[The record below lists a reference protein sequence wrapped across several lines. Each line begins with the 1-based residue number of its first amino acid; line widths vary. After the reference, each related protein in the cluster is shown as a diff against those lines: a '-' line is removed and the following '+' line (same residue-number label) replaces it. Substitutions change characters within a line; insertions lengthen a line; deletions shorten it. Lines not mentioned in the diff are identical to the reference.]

1 MQLLLSRKQSP
12 HWMGGVKFDLWARFE
27 LTEEEDALIKKYQ
40 VRNAIV
46 SLGNTRRDMRIA
58 ALCALP
64 IPVIVYLIFGG
75 IYGGAGVLFLAL
87 LFYAVAAYAIY
98 NQIREQIKI
107 SDIIEGRDFACR
119 SVLMLLEKEEM
130 LLDMAVRFR
139 RFLEYMKT
147 WGGREAVPIEL
158 IGTRGTQ
165 MIERRDEA
173 A

>member
-12 HWMGGVKFDLWARFE
+12 HWTGGVQFSLWARFE

-64 IPVIVYLIFGG
+64 IPLIVYLIFGG

-87 LFYAVAAYAIY
+87 LSYAVTAYAIY

-158 IGTRGTQ
+158 TGTRGTQ

>member
-1 MQLLLSRKQSP
+1 MQLLLGRKQSP
-12 HWMGGVKFDLWARFE
+12 HWMGGVQFSLWARFE
-27 LTEEEDALIKKYQ
+27 LTDEEEALIKKYQ
-40 VRNAIV
+40 VRNAIIT
-46 SLGNTRRDMRIA
+46 LGNTRRDIRLA

-64 IPVIVYLIFGG
+64 IILIVYLVFSG
-75 IYGGAGVLFLAL
+75 IYGGAGVMLLAL

-119 SVLMLLEKEEM
+119 SVLLLLEKEEM
-130 LLDMAVRFR
+130 LLDTAVRFR

-147 WGGREAVPIEL
+147 WGGKEAVPIEL
-158 IGTRGTQ
+158 RGVVGTQ
-165 MIERRDEA
+165 MLGRRDEA

>member
-12 HWMGGVKFDLWARFE
+12 HWMGGVQFKLWARFE

-40 VRNAIV
+40 VRNAII
-46 SLGNTRRDMRIA
+46 SLGNTRRDIRTA
-58 ALCALP
+58 ALYALP
-64 IPVIVYLIFGG
+64 VPFLVYLIFSG
-75 IYGGAGVLFLAL
+75 IYGFGGIFITL
-87 LFYAVAAYAIY
+87 LLYGIAVWVIY
-98 NQIREQIKI
+98 NQIRERITI
-107 SDIIEGRDFACR
+107 NDIIEGRDFACR
-119 SVLMLLEKEEM
+119 SVLTLLEKEEM

-158 IGTRGTQ
+158 TGTRGTQ

>member
-12 HWMGGVKFDLWARFE
+12 HWTGGMQFSLWARFK
-27 LTEEEDALIKKYQ
+27 LTAEEDALIRKYQ

-46 SLGNTRRDMRIA
+46 SLGNTRRDIRLA
-58 ALCALP
+58 ALYALP
-64 IPVIVYLIFGG
+64 VPLLVFLIFSNVYGFGG
-75 IYGGAGVLFLAL
+75 VWFITLVLYGA
-87 LFYAVAAYAIY
+87 AVWAIY

-119 SVLMLLEKEEM
+119 SVLLLLEKEEM

>member
-12 HWMGGVKFDLWARFE
+12 HWMGGVQFKLWARFE

-40 VRNAIV
+40 VRNALV
-46 SLGNTRRDMRIA
+46 TLGNTRRDIRLA
-58 ALCALP
+58 ALYALP
-64 IPVIVYLIFGG
+64 VPFVIYLIFHG
-75 IYGGAGVLFLAL
+75 IYGFGGIFLAL
-87 LFYAVAAYAIY
+87 LLYGIAAWAIY
-98 NQIREQIKI
+98 NQIRERIKI

-119 SVLMLLEKEEM
+119 SVLALLEKEEM
-130 LLDMAVRFR
+130 LLDTAVRFR

>member
-12 HWMGGVKFDLWARFE
+12 HWMGGMQFSLWARFE

-40 VRNAIV
+40 VRNAII
-46 SLGNTRRDMRIA
+46 SLGNTRRDMRLA
-58 ALCALP
+58 ALYALP
-64 IPVIVYLIFGG
+64 VFFIVYLVFS
-75 IYGGAGVLFLAL
+75 GARGFLGLFLAL
-87 LFYAVAAYAIY
+87 LSYGIAVWVIY

-107 SDIIEGRDFACR
+107 SDIVEGRDFACR
-119 SVLMLLEKEEM
+119 SVLTLLEKEEM

-147 WGGREAVPIEL
+147 WGGREAVSIEL

>member
-12 HWMGGVKFDLWARFE
+12 HWMGGVQFSLWARFE

-40 VRNAIV
+40 VRNALV
-46 SLGNTRRDMRIA
+46 TLGNTRRDIRLA
-58 ALCALP
+58 ALYALP
-64 IPVIVYLIFGG
+64 VPFVIYLIFHG
-75 IYGGAGVLFLAL
+75 IYGFGGIFIAL
-87 LFYAVAAYAIY
+87 LLYGIAAWA
-98 NQIREQIKI
+98 
-107 SDIIEGRDFACR
+107 
-119 SVLMLLEKEEM
+119 LLEKEEM
-130 LLDMAVRFR
+130 LLDTAVRFR

-158 IGTRGTQ
+158 TGTRGTQ

>member
-12 HWMGGVKFDLWARFE
+12 HWMGGVQFSLWARFE
-27 LTEEEDALIKKYQ
+27 LTAEEDALIKKYQ
-40 VRNAIV
+40 VRNAMIT
-46 SLGNTRRDMRIA
+46 LGNTRRDIRLA
-58 ALCALP
+58 ALYALP
-64 IPVIVYLIFGG
+64 VPILIFLIFIN
-75 IYGGAGVLFLAL
+75 IYGFGGVWFITLVL
-87 LFYAVAAYAIY
+87 YGVGVWAIY

-130 LLDMAVRFR
+130 LVDTAVRFR

-147 WGGREAVPIEL
+147 WGGKEVVPIEL
-158 IGTRGTQ
+158 TGVAGTQ
-165 MIERRDEA
+165 MLGRRDEA